1 MGEETDVMSQCHSE
15 ELDLA
20 PLDAII
26 GEYGG
31 APGSLIPV
39 LQRAQAHYG
48 YLPCTLLKHIAEKTG
63 TPLNQ
68 VYGVVTF
75 YSQFYLDRRGKYV
88 VRQCDGTAC
97 HVRGSGKIIDSVK
110 QEIGVE
116 PGTSTPD
123 YKITYEVVYCLGS
136 CGQAPVAVIN
146 DRIVGRLVPREMVDV
161 LKGLD

>member
-1 MGEETDVMSQCHSE
+1 MSQCDAE
-15 ELDLA
+15 TLDLA
-20 PLDAII
+20 PLDSII
-26 GEYGG
+26 AEHTGK
-31 APGSLIPV
+31 PGSLIPI

-48 YLPCTLLKHIAEKTG
+48 YLPCALLRHIAEKTS

-97 HVRGSGKIIDSVK
+97 HVRGAGKIIDSVR
-110 QEIGVE
+110 QEIGVQ

-146 DRIVGRLVPREMVDV
+146 DRIVGRLAPREMVDA
-161 LKGLD
+161 LKSLE

>member
-1 MGEETDVMSQCHSE
+1 MGEETDVMSQCHAE
-15 ELDLA
+15 TLDLA
-20 PLDAII
+20 PLDSIVA
-26 GEYGG
+26 EYAGK
-31 APGSLIPV
+31 PGSLIPI
-39 LQRAQAHYG
+39 LQRAQAQYG
-48 YLPCTLLKHIAEKTG
+48 HLPCALLRHIAEKTR

-97 HVRGSGKIIDSVK
+97 HVRGSGKIIDSVR
-110 QEIGVE
+110 QEIGVQ

-146 DRIVGRLVPREMVDV
+146 DRIVGRLAPREMVDV
-161 LKGLD
+161 LKSLD